1 MKAYDVTGVGLNL
14 GSADEFARKARAAQ
28 PAGLLPVPAACPSV
42 RTSLVQIVVPKSPS
56 LPLCRRWGCHF
67 RRGGRVLP
75 MASGSLASSRRAP
88 ALSPKPLNL
97 FRRPLQTAQRGSC

>member
-42 RTSLVQIVVPKSPS
+42 RTSLVQEVVPK
-56 LPLCRRWGCHF
+56 LPDLPFAAGGGAFSARAAGCH
-67 RRGGRVLP
+67 RWHLGHWHHQGAR
-75 MASGSLASSRRAP
+75 
-88 ALSPKPLNL
+88 
-97 FRRPLQTAQRGSC
+97 QR